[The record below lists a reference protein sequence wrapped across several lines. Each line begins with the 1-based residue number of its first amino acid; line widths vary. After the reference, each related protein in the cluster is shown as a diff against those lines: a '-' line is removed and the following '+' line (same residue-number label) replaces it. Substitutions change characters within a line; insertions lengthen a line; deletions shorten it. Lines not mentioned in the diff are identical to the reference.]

1 MEEAEWTVNSEEA
14 EGEARRRKALSDADP
29 VNLLW
34 LSAFAKQQLDAAA
47 GVHGPAL
54 NAALGALD
62 PTLAEQ
68 RSLRGGALGSSSA
81 PQAGGQPRSCRAT

>member
-68 RSLRGGALGSSSA
+68 LKAMVESA
-81 PQAGGQPRSCRAT
+81 HQ